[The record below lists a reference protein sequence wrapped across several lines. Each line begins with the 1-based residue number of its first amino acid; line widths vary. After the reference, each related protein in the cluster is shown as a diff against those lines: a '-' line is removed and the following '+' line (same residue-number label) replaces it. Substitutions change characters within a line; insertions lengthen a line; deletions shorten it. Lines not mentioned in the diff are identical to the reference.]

1 MGNRRLRRLV
11 YGALLLALAVG
22 VQNLRLLLPLPP
34 FGSMFIIGSLVNM
47 LLLLSGRL
55 AGLAY
60 TIGSCLLLAGVAFL
74 QGQLPIFFVVPVAIG
89 NGILA
94 FWGAFFWDRPLLWLA
109 PFIKA
114 VCLWTM
120 ALFLLSQVVHMPE
133 AAGAALLF
141 MMSWPQIITGLGG
154 VILARFIWQR
164 LELQRRIS

>member
-1 MGNRRLRRLV
+1 MGRRRLRRLV

-22 VQNLRLLLPLPP
+22 VQNLRLILPLPP
-34 FGSMFIIGSLVNM
+34 FGSMFIIGSLINM

-60 TIGSCLLLAGVAFL
+60 TIGSCLLLAGIAFL
-74 QGQLPIFFVVPVAIG
+74 QGQLPIFFVIPVAIG
-89 NGILA
+89 NGIFA
-94 FWGAFFWDRPLLWLA
+94 FLGIFFWRSPLLWLA

-114 VCLWTM
+114 AYLWAMT
-120 ALFLLSQVVHMPE
+120 LFLLSQVVHMPA

-141 MMSWPQIITGLGG
+141 MMSWPQIITGLSG

-164 LELQRRIS
+164 LGLQRRTL